1 MAWEFSG
8 IYTVQS
14 CCQSVLGLGG
24 GLSASPPIPLSWQR
38 QAYSDL
44 SSALPS
50 ICLIS
55 IYPTACQNHLKCQKG
70 NGLGRSSI

>member
-24 GLSASPPIPLSWQR
+24 GGALGISTYPPVLAETGILRP
-38 QAYSDL
+38 
-44 SSALPS
+44 
-50 ICLIS
+50 
-55 IYPTACQNHLKCQKG
+55 
-70 NGLGRSSI
+70 